1 MEGEEKK
8 LGNHR
13 EEEEKEEG
21 KVMKHT
27 EEVKEEEEEVND
39 KDRRMMRYINLRSRR

>member
-1 MEGEEKK
+1 MEGEEKE

-13 EEEEKEEG
+13 EEEG

-27 EEVKEEEEEVND
+27 EEVSD
-39 KDRRMMRYINLRSRR
+39 KDRRMRRWINMGSRR